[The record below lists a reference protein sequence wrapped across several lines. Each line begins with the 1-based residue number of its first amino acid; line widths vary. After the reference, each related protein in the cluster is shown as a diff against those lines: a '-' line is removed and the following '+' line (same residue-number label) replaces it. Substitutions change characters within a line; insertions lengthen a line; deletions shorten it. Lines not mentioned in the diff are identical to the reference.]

1 MPRFPS
7 RSLQSIVIYLASKQI
22 LEIELN
28 NMKTSFPLNST
39 PVGPVTCKVG
49 FRSAF
54 AAASKVVATLM
65 DAIKQY
71 LLVMRATSAAI
82 VILSA
87 WIIAARAAD
96 SETQGKTIAFVP
108 GVMGNAFYVTMER
121 GIRDEAAKYG
131 FKIDIQGPQQFDPTL
146 QTPIV
151 NAVVASKPAGLL
163 IAPTDSKA
171 MFVPI
176 SQAENAGIKVALVDT
191 TLDDA
196 SKVIAAIATDN
207 TAGGAAAADALAKL
221 IGEKGEVMV
230 IAFQAGA
237 STSDQ
242 RQKGFEGEIK
252 KYPNIHYVGF
262 QISNNDPSKAAAEV
276 GSTLAAYPNLAGIF
290 ATNDR
295 SAEGAATGLR
305 VADKVGVVKVVGFDA
320 GETQI
325 KQLKDGLVQALI
337 AQRPYQI
344 GVDGVD
350 AIANALTGKPVEH
363 SVTTGTVTITK
374 ENLQDPEIQKAL
386 YTLKRD

>member
-1 MPRFPS
+1 
-7 RSLQSIVIYLASKQI
+7 
-22 LEIELN
+22 
-28 NMKTSFPLNST
+28 MKTSFPLNSV
-39 PVGPVTCKVG
+39 PAASVTCDAG
-49 FRSAF
+49 FRSAS
-54 AAASKVVATLM
+54 AAANEVAASFAGAL
-65 DAIKQY
+65 KQCFF
-71 LLVMRATSAAI
+71 VMRALSLA
-82 VILSA
+82 VLILSA
-87 WIIAARAAD
+87 GTIATRAAD
-96 SETQGKTIAFVP
+96 SVTQGKTIAFVP

-151 NAVVASKPAGLL
+151 NAVVAAKPAGLL

-176 SQAENAGIKVALVDT
+176 SQAVSTGIKVALVDT
-191 TLDDA
+191 TLEDT
-196 SKVIAAIATDN
+196 SKVITVIATDN

-242 RQKGFEGEIK
+242 RQKGFEVEIK
-252 KYPNIHYVGF
+252 KYPNIQYVGF

-276 GSTLAAYPNLAGIF
+276 GSMLAAHPNLAGIF

-305 VADKVGVVKVVGFDA
+305 VADKVGAVKVVGFDA
-320 GETQI
+320 GETQV

-350 AIANALTGKPVEH
+350 AIANALTGKSVEH
-363 SVTTGTVTITK
+363 AVTTDTVTITK
-374 ENLQDPEIQKAL
+374 ENLQDPEIQKAF
-386 YTLKRD
+386 YTLKRN